1 MKGKYFLYGFIAVAA
16 AAVGVMAYLVYFADS
31 APGRAGARD
40 SSVLDS
46 PRASAAAHPDRGKA
60 YSGKPGRLVIAYAGD
75 VTGSLGP
82 CG

>member
-31 APGRAGARD
+31 PGSKGQG

-46 PRASAAAHPDRGKA
+46 PRASLVAHPDRGKS

>member
-1 MKGKYFLYGFIAVAA
+1 MKGKYFLYGFIGVAA
-16 AAVGVMAYLVYFADS
+16 LAVGVMAYLVYFADS

-60 YSGKPGRLVIAYAGD
+60 YSGKPGRLAIAYAGD